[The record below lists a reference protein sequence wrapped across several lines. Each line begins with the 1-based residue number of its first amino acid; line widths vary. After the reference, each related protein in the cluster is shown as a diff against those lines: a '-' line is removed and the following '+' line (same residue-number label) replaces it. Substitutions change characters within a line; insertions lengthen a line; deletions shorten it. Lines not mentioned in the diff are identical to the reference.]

1 MNPIYQKHHFSL
13 MWPDYEAGRAHEQA
27 MKTDEGRLFNQDIME
42 RDVNANMI
50 LEGMEVRNEGR
61 EYIINRISDMVTDE
75 KTIFYRQSILK
86 DFLKYP
92 EIEIMANADLLPLTM
107 QLGRM
112 EKTNLAHD
120 DDVRKTVWR
129 MELLKVYVQCVTVLE
144 RIFCTSS
151 RTFDSEGLLKLRELI
166 SGITADPAYHE
177 LVRLLPVLS
186 DDIRSIQS
194 VTLGVNLDNEL
205 HPVESVLL
213 SVSEKPIKRKGLLSN
228 LFGTKTNEDRYYG
241 IGTFYTIL
249 KDNSAGTLDAAIMRD
264 LSSVMRD
271 TFRHLAE
278 SLSRFERVE
287 SAFLFELMPEI
298 SFYIGGSHLVKKLRN
313 AGLPMCFPKPLP
325 MDDRRFDVRDIY
337 DVSFAIRVMSD
348 TGINKL
354 DNVVVTNDLKMGDK
368 EGRIGVLTGA
378 NQGGKTTITRA
389 LGLAQMMFQA
399 GLPVAG
405 SEGEI
410 SPCDN
415 IFTHFPELEKNSVSE
430 GRLGEECVRLEQIL
444 PKLTKYSMILMNESL
459 SSTSHQECLFI
470 ATEIMRYLRKI
481 GARALFATHIH
492 ELAENIPELNKEEGL
507 SDMMSLVAGVDES
520 HELEVMTEQG
530 IKKLKSGSKRT
541 YKITP
546 MPPQGRS
553 FALDIARTYG
563 ISFEQL
569 LQSHEEQTGSKEQ
582 TSAGE

>member
-1 MNPIYQKHHFSL
+1 MDPLYQKHSFSL
-13 MWPDYEAGRAHEQA
+13 LWPNYAEGRAKEQA
-27 MKTDEGRLFNQDIME
+27 FKAGTGRLFNQDIME
-42 RDVNANMI
+42 RDINANMI
-50 LEGMEVRNEGR
+50 FQGMDVRTDGK
-61 EYIINRISDMVTDE
+61 EYIVARISDMVTDVE
-75 KTIFYRQSILK
+75 TIRFRQAVLK

-92 EIEIMANADLLPLTM
+92 ELEILANSDLLPLII
-107 QLGRM
+107 QLARM
-112 EKTNLAHD
+112 EKTNIAHD

-129 MELLKVYVQCVTVLE
+129 MELLKIYVQCVNALDK
-144 RIFCTSS
+144 IFCGPN
-151 RTFDSEGLLKLRELI
+151 RTFDSDGLRQLQELVTSI
-166 SGITADPAYHE
+166 VKDENYHE
-177 LVRLLPVLS
+177 LVALLPTLS
-186 DDIRSIQS
+186 DDIKGIQS

-213 SVSEKPIKRKGLLSN
+213 SVSEKPIKKRGMLSK
-228 LFGTKTNEDRYYG
+228 LFGTKTNEDKYFG
-241 IGTFYTIL
+241 IGTYYSIL

-264 LSSVMRD
+264 LSSVMKD
-271 TFRHLAE
+271 TFKHLAG
-278 SLSRFERVE
+278 SLNRFERVE

-298 SFYIGGSHLVKKLRN
+298 SFYIGGTHLVNRLRG
-313 AGLPMCFPKPLP
+313 AGLPVCFPEPLP
-325 MDDRRFDVRDIY
+325 MEERRFDIKDIY

-354 DNVVVTNDLKMGDK
+354 DNVIVTNDFVFGEK

-389 LGLAQMMFQA
+389 VGLAQLMFQA

-405 SEGEI
+405 TSGAI

-444 PKLTKYSMILMNESL
+444 PKLTKNSMILMNESL

-470 ATEIMRYLRKI
+470 ATEIMRYLRTI
-481 GARALFATHIH
+481 GARCLFATHIH
-492 ELAENIPELNKEEGL
+492 ELAENIPELNKEPGL
-507 SDMMSLVAGVDES
+507 SDMMSLVAGIDES
-520 HELEVMTEQG
+520 SGLEVMTEDG
-530 IKKLKSGSKRT
+530 IKKFQTGSKRT
-541 YKITP
+541 YKITR

-563 ISFEQL
+563 ISYDQL
-569 LQSHEEQTGSKEQ
+569 INSHEKENR
-582 TSAGE
+582 

>member
-1 MNPIYQKHHFSL
+1 MDPLYQKHSFSL
-13 MWPDYEAGRAHEQA
+13 LWPDYAAGRAKEQA
-27 MKTDEGRLFNQDIME
+27 YKDGSGRLFNQDIME

-50 LEGMEVRNEGR
+50 FQGMDIRTEGKD
-61 EYIINRISDMVTDE
+61 YILARISDMVTDE
-75 KTIFYRQSILK
+75 ATISYRQAVLK

-92 EIEIMANADLLPLTM
+92 EIEVLANSDLLPLII

-129 MELLKVYVQCVTVLE
+129 MELLKVYVQIMTALD
-144 RIFCTSS
+144 RIFCSPN
-151 RTFDSEGLLKLRELI
+151 REFDSEGLVKLRELVSSI
-166 SGITADPAYHE
+166 VKDENYHE
-177 LVRLLPVLS
+177 LVALLPTLS
-186 DDIRSIQS
+186 DDIKGIQS

-213 SVSEKPIKRKGLLSN
+213 SVSEKPIKKRGVLSK
-228 LFGTKTNEDRYYG
+228 LFGTKTNEDKYFG
-241 IGTFYTIL
+241 IGTFYSIL
-249 KDNSAGTLDAAIMRD
+249 KDNSAGTLDAAVMRD
-264 LSSVMRD
+264 LYSVMKD
-271 TFRHLAE
+271 TFKHLSD
-278 SLSRFERVE
+278 SLNRFERVE

-298 SFYIGGSHLVKKLRN
+298 SFYIGGTHLVNRLKG
-313 AGLPMCFPKPLP
+313 AGLPVCFPVPLP
-325 MDDRRFDVRDIY
+325 MDERRFDVKDIY
-337 DVSFAIRVMSD
+337 DVSFAIRVMAD

-354 DNVVVTNDLKMGDK
+354 DNVIVTNDFVMGEK

-389 LGLAQMMFQA
+389 IGLCQLMFQA

-405 SEGEI
+405 TSGKI

-415 IFTHFPELEKNSVSE
+415 VFTHFPELEKNSVSE

-444 PKLTKYSMILMNESL
+444 PKLSKYSMILMNESL

-470 ATEIMRYLRKI
+470 ATEIMRYLRTI

-492 ELAENIPELNKEEGL
+492 ELAENIPELNKEPGL
-507 SDMMSLVAGVDES
+507 SDMMSLVAGIDES
-520 HELEVMTEQG
+520 SGLEVMTEDG
-530 IKKLKSGSKRT
+530 IRKFQTGSKRT
-541 YKITP
+541 YKITR

-563 ISFEQL
+563 ISYDQL
-569 LQSHEEQTGSKEQ
+569 MKSRE
-582 TSAGE
+582 A

>member
-1 MNPIYQKHHFSL
+1 MDPMFQKHRFSL
-13 MWPDYEAGRAHEQA
+13 MWPDYEAGRAREEA
-27 MKTDEGRLFNQDIME
+27 VKNDAVTREGQEIME
-42 RDVNANMI
+42 RDVNAAMI
-50 LEGMEVRNEGR
+50 LEGMELRSEGR
-61 EYIINRISDMVTDE
+61 DYVLRRISDMITDE
-75 KTIFYRQSILK
+75 SVIFYRQAILR

-92 EIEIMANADLLPLTM
+92 EIEIMANSDLLPLTM

-129 MELLKVYVQCVTVLE
+129 MELLKVYVQAVTVLD
-144 RIFCTSS
+144 RIFCSTS
-151 RTFDSEGLLKLRELI
+151 RTFESEGLRKLCELI
-166 SGITADPAYHE
+166 TGIVQDPSYSE
-177 LVRLLPVLS
+177 LKALLPKLS
-186 DDIRSIQS
+186 DDIREIQS
-194 VTLGVNLDNEL
+194 VTLGINLDNEL

-213 SVSEKPIKRKGLLSN
+213 SISEKPIKKKGLLAN
-228 LFGTKTNEDRYYG
+228 LFGTRSNEDRYFG

-249 KDNSAGTLDAAIMRD
+249 KDGSAGTLDAAIMRD

-271 TFRHLAE
+271 TFKHLAD
-278 SLSRFERVE
+278 SLNRFERVE

-298 SFYIGGSHLVKKLRN
+298 AFYIGGTHLMKKLQN
-313 AGLPMCFPKPLP
+313 SGLPMCFPTPLP
-325 MDDRRFDVRDIY
+325 MEERRFEVKDIY
-337 DVSFAIRVMSD
+337 DISFAIRVMAD
-348 TGINKL
+348 TGITKL
-354 DNVVVTNDLKMGDK
+354 DNVVVTNDFTMSDDA
-368 EGRIGVLTGA
+368 GRIGVLTGA

-389 LGLAQMMFQA
+389 LGLAQLMFQA

-405 SEGEI
+405 SSGEI
-410 SPCDN
+410 SPCDRV
-415 IFTHFPELEKNSVSE
+415 FTHFPELEKNSVSE

-444 PKLTKYSMILMNESL
+444 PKLTRYSMLLMNESL

-492 ELAENIPELNKEEGL
+492 ELAENIPELNREEGL
-507 SDMMSLVAGVDES
+507 SDMMSLVAGVDETS
-520 HELEVMTEQG
+520 GLEVMTEQG
-530 IKKLKSGSKRT
+530 VRKFSSGSKRT

-563 ISFEQL
+563 ISFDQL
-569 LQSHEEQTGSKEQ
+569 LDSHNKLQSEG
-582 TSAGE
+582 

>member
-1 MNPIYQKHHFSL
+1 MDPLYQKHSFSL
-13 MWPDYEAGRAHEQA
+13 LWPDYAAGRAKEQA
-27 MKTDEGRLFNQDIME
+27 FKSGEGVLFNQDIME
-42 RDVNANMI
+42 RDINANMI
-50 LEGMEVRNEGR
+50 LQGMDIRTDGKD
-61 EYIINRISDMVTDE
+61 YIVARISDMVTDNE
-75 KTIFYRQSILK
+75 TIVYRQAILK

-92 EIEIMANADLLPLTM
+92 ELEVLANTDLLPLII

-129 MELLKVYVQCVTVLE
+129 MELLKIYVQCVTVLD
-144 RIFCTSS
+144 RIFCSPG
-151 RTFDSEGLLKLRELI
+151 RTFESEGLLKLRELI
-166 SGITADPAYHE
+166 TSIMNDENYHE
-177 LVRLLPVLS
+177 LVDLLPTLS
-186 DDIRSIQS
+186 DNIKGIQS

-213 SVSEKPIKRKGLLSN
+213 SVSEKPIKKRGMLSK
-228 LFGTKTNEDRYYG
+228 LFGTKNNEEKYFG
-241 IGTFYTIL
+241 IGTWYSIL
-249 KDNSAGTLDAAIMRD
+249 RDNSAGTLDAAIMRD
-264 LSSVMRD
+264 LSSVMKD
-271 TFRHLAE
+271 TFRNLAD
-278 SLSRFERVE
+278 SLNRYERVE

-298 SFYIGGSHLVKKLRN
+298 SFYIGGTHLVNKLRS
-313 AGLPMCFPKPLP
+313 AGLPVCFPKALP
-325 MDDRRFDVRDIY
+325 MDERRFFVKNIY
-337 DVSFAIRVMSD
+337 DLSFAIRVMSD

-354 DNVVVTNDLKMGDK
+354 DNVIVTNDFVLGEE
-368 EGRIGVLTGA
+368 EGRIGILTGA

-389 LGLAQMMFQA
+389 LGLCQLMFQA

-405 SEGEI
+405 TSGEI

-415 IFTHFPELEKNSVSE
+415 IYTHFPELEKNSVSE

-470 ATEIMRYLRKI
+470 ATEIMKYLRTI

-492 ELAENIPELNKEEGL
+492 ELAENIPELNKEPGL
-507 SDMMSLVAGVDES
+507 SNMMSLVAGIDES
-520 HELEVMTEQG
+520 SGLEVMTEDG
-530 IKKLKSGSKRT
+530 IKKLQTGSKRT
-541 YKITP
+541 YKITR

-563 ISFEQL
+563 ISYDQL
-569 LQSHEEQTGSKEQ
+569 INSHEKETSK
-582 TSAGE
+582 

>member
-1 MNPIYQKHHFSL
+1 MDPLYQKHSFSL
-13 MWPDYEAGRAHEQA
+13 LWPNYAEGRAKEQA
-27 MKTDEGRLFNQDIME
+27 FKSGEGVLFNQEIME
-42 RDVNANMI
+42 RDINANMI
-50 LEGMEVRNEGR
+50 FQGMDVRTEGR
-61 EYIINRISDMVTDE
+61 DYIVARISDMVTDGE
-75 KTIFYRQSILK
+75 TIAYRQAVLK

-92 EIEIMANADLLPLTM
+92 ELEVLAGNDLLPLII

-120 DDVRKTVWR
+120 DNVRKTVWR
-129 MELLKVYVQCVTVLE
+129 MELLKIYVQCVTVLD
-144 RIFCTSS
+144 RIFCSPG
-151 RTFDSEGLLKLRELI
+151 RTFESEGLLKLRELI
-166 SGITADPAYHE
+166 TSIMNDENYHE
-177 LVRLLPVLS
+177 LVDLLPTLS
-186 DDIRSIQS
+186 DNIKGIQS

-213 SVSEKPIKRKGLLSN
+213 SVSEKPIKKRGMLSK
-228 LFGTKTNEDRYYG
+228 LFGTKTNEDKYYG
-241 IGTFYTIL
+241 IGTWYSIL
-249 KDNSAGTLDAAIMRD
+249 RDNSAGSLDDAIMRD
-264 LSSVMRD
+264 LASVMKD
-271 TFRHLAE
+271 TFRNLAD
-278 SLSRFERVE
+278 SLNKYERIE

-298 SFYIGGSHLVKKLRN
+298 SFYIGGTHLVNRLKG
-313 AGLPMCFPKPLP
+313 AGLPVCFPKALP
-325 MDDRRFDVRDIY
+325 MEDRRFFVKDIY

-348 TGINKL
+348 TGINRL
-354 DNVVVTNDLKMGDK
+354 DNVIVTNDFVLGEE

-389 LGLAQMMFQA
+389 LGLCQLMFQA

-405 SEGEI
+405 TEGEI

-415 IFTHFPELEKNSVSE
+415 IYTHFPELEKNSVSE

-470 ATEIMRYLRKI
+470 ATEIMKYLRTI

-492 ELAENIPELNKEEGL
+492 ELAENIPELNKEPGL
-507 SDMMSLVAGVDES
+507 SNMMSLVAGIDETS
-520 HELEVMTEQG
+520 GLEVMTEDG
-530 IKKLKSGSKRT
+530 IKKFKTGSKRT
-541 YKITP
+541 YKITR

-563 ISFEQL
+563 ISYDQL
-569 LQSHEEQTGSKEQ
+569 IDSHEKEISK
-582 TSAGE
+582 

>member
-1 MNPIYQKHHFSL
+1 MDPLYQKHFFSL
-13 MWPDYEAGRAHEQA
+13 MWPDYQTGRAKEQA
-27 MKTDEGRLFNQDIME
+27 AKDGSGRLFNQDIME
-42 RDVNANMI
+42 RDINANMI
-50 LEGMEVRNEGR
+50 FQGMDIRTEGKD
-61 EYIINRISDMVTDE
+61 YIVARISDMVTDE
-75 KTIFYRQSILK
+75 ATISYRQAVLK

-92 EIEIMANADLLPLTM
+92 EIEVLANSDLLPLII

-129 MELLKVYVQCVTVLE
+129 MELLKIYVQCMTALD
-144 RIFCTSS
+144 RIFCSPT
-151 RTFDSEGLLKLRELI
+151 RTFDSEGLNKLK
-166 SGITADPAYHE
+166 E
-177 LVRLLPVLS
+177 LVSSIVNDENYNELVALLPTLS
-186 DDIRSIQS
+186 DDIKGIQS
-194 VTLGVNLDNEL
+194 ITLGINLDNEL

-213 SVSEKPIKRKGLLSN
+213 SVSEKPIKKRGMLSK
-228 LFGTKTNEDRYYG
+228 LFGTKTNEDTYFG
-241 IGTFYTIL
+241 IGTFYSIL
-249 KDNSAGTLDAAIMRD
+249 RDNSAGTLDAAIMRD
-264 LSSVMRD
+264 IYSVTKD
-271 TFRHLAE
+271 TFRHLAN
-278 SLSRFERVE
+278 SLNRFERVE

-298 SFYIGGSHLVKKLRN
+298 SFYIGGTHLVNKLKG
-313 AGLPMCFPKPLP
+313 AGLPICFPKPLP
-325 MDDRRFDVRDIY
+325 MDDRRFDMKDIY
-337 DVSFAIRVMSD
+337 DVSFAIRVMAD

-354 DNVVVTNDLKMGDK
+354 DNVIVTNDFVMGDK

-389 LGLAQMMFQA
+389 LGLCQLMFQA

-405 SEGEI
+405 TSGEI

-444 PKLTKYSMILMNESL
+444 PKLSKYSMILMNESL

-470 ATEIMRYLRKI
+470 ATEIMRYLRTI

-492 ELAENIPELNKEEGL
+492 ELAENIPELNKEPGL
-507 SDMMSLVAGVDES
+507 SDMMSLVAGIDES
-520 HELEVMTEQG
+520 SSLEVMTEDG
-530 IKKLKSGSKRT
+530 IKKLQTGSKRT
-541 YKITP
+541 YKITR

-563 ISFEQL
+563 ISYDQL
-569 LQSHEEQTGSKEQ
+569 ISSHDKEQ
-582 TSAGE
+582 SETQAETQI